1 MKVRGLLVMALLAT
15 ACVVYAE
22 DVEIDDVQLKRSLE
36 SLFLRIHSISGEREA
51 ILSNIHFASNRLV
64 SAAKAVYA
72 DANTESLQKG
82 RAISL
87 VGRYGTPQDVD
98 FLMSCASNS
107 DFWCNSSMGVLSILG
122 PTSNGLSRLD
132 TLMRHSAVTNGEDR
146 LERDKVY
153 AVWALLEHAAK
164 PGVSPDDRRRAW
176 DYAFAFASNHVNW
189 ARMNDMGLTSFDK
202 SFARSRRRLE
212 LLRYLLPQIKYPG
225 TRDYVAS
232 EIGKLEALPASD
244 LAE

>member
-1 MKVRGLLVMALLAT
+1 MKARILVAAFLAT
-15 ACVVYAE
+15 ACAVYAE
-22 DVEIDDVQLKRSLE
+22 DTEIDDAQLKRSLE
-36 SLFLRIHSISGEREA
+36 SLFLHIHSFSRERDA
-51 ILSNIHFASNRLV
+51 ILSNINFASNRIV

-72 DANTESLQKG
+72 DANTESLQKR

-87 VGRYGTPQDVD
+87 VGRYGTPQDID
-98 FLMSCASNS
+98 FLMSCASDPDS
-107 DFWCNSSMGVLSILG
+107 WYGASIGVLSILG

-132 TLMRHSAVTNGEDR
+132 TLMRHSVVTNGEDR
-146 LERDKVY
+146 LEIDKAYVI
-153 AVWALLEHAAK
+153 WSLLRRAAK

-176 DYAFAFASNHVNW
+176 NYAFAFAANHVEM
-189 ARMNDMGLTSFDK
+189 AEMSDMGLTSFDK
-202 SFARSRRRLE
+202 AFARSRRRLE

>member
-1 MKVRGLLVMALLAT
+1 MKARILVMALLAT

-22 DVEIDDVQLKRSLE
+22 DVEIDDAQLKGSLE
-36 SLFLRIHSISGEREA
+36 SLFLHIHSISGEREA

-72 DANTESLQKG
+72 DANTESLQKR

-87 VGRYGTPQDVD
+87 VGRYGTPKDVD
-98 FLMSCASNS
+98 FLMSCASDS
-107 DFWCNSSMGVLSILG
+107 DFWCNSSKGVLSILG

-146 LERDKVY
+146 LEIDKAYVIR
-153 AVWALLEHAAK
+153 VLLKRAAK

-176 DYAFAFASNHVNW
+176 DYAFAFASNHVERT
-189 ARMNDMGLTSFDK
+189 RMNDMGLTSFDK

-212 LLRYLLPQIKYPG
+212 LLRYLLPQIKYPDL
-225 TRDYVAS
+225 REYVAS

>member
-1 MKVRGLLVMALLAT
+1 MKAKILMGLVIAMSCATIVATPNWTDDELGMVLRRMFRRLHETDSSVAELLA
-15 ACVVYAE
+15 
-22 DVEIDDVQLKRSLE
+22 R
-36 SLFLRIHSISGEREA
+36 
-51 ILSNIHFASNRLV
+51 IHFASNRIV
-64 SAAKAVYA
+64 SAAKAVYT
-72 DANTESLQKG
+72 DRNSIPQQKG
-82 RAISL
+82 RALSL
-87 VGRYGTPQDVD
+87 VSRYGTPQDVD

>member
-1 MKVRGLLVMALLAT
+1 MALLAT

-64 SAAKAVYA
+64 SAAKAVYT
-72 DANTESLQKG
+72 DRNSIPQQKG
-82 RAISL
+82 RALSL
-87 VGRYGTPQDVD
+87 VSRYGTPQDVD

-146 LERDKVY
+146 LEIDKAYVI
-153 AVWALLEHAAK
+153 WSLLRRAAK

-176 DYAFAFASNHVNW
+176 DYAFASNYVEM
-189 ARMNDMGLTSFDK
+189 AEMN
-202 SFARSRRRLE
+202 E
-212 LLRYLLPQIKYPG
+212 
-225 TRDYVAS
+225 
-232 EIGKLEALPASD
+232 
-244 LAE
+244 

>member
-1 MKVRGLLVMALLAT
+1 MALLAT

-146 LERDKVY
+146 LEIDKAYVI
-153 AVWALLEHAAK
+153 WSLLRRAAK

-176 DYAFAFASNHVNW
+176 DYAFAFASNYVEM
-189 ARMNDMGLTSFDK
+189 AEMSDMGLMSFDK

-244 LAE
+244 LVE